1 MADKTDGVIT
11 WNDEGP
17 CYILAAPDGEKSVH
31 GPIPNNQ
38 FGDLLVIF
46 CECCQI
52 QGTFG
57 VFVKRMD
64 GEVARYTTIGAL
76 TQQDPAL
83 AERLGNFVK
92 ESQTA
97 REGRDLKIAG
107 MLN

>member
-11 WNDEGP
+11 WSDNGP
-17 CYILAAPDGEKSVH
+17 CYIIANQSGEQSVH

-76 TQQDPAL
+76 MQQDMAL
-83 AERLGNFVK
+83 AERLQNFVK

-97 REGRDLKIAG
+97 REGRDIKRAG